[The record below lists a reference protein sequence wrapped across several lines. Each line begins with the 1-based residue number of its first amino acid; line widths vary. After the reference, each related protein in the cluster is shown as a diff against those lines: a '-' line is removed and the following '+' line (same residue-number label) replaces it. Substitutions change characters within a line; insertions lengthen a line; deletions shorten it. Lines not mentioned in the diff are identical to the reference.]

1 MLLDVVSD
9 EQSTPNCLFQLSY
22 EQNGGSGSVMING
35 GIVSLPSMPLDLAF
49 NDAVMDQVKVA
60 WEAVTRDDE
69 SPEEIEY
76 MKFVDRNTGD
86 DDYDD

>member
-1 MLLDVVSD
+1 M
-9 EQSTPNCLFQLSY
+9 
-22 EQNGGSGSVMING
+22 MING